1 MKPITAKSD
10 SAPLKGKPIIKDIL
24 NRVKTRIRNKK
35 LRVGKPKTNAPSAQ
49 GNRTLNN
56 KKHKH
61 LKESVSFIDS
71 DVLSDFLNKKVL
83 LETSSKNIFGVL
95 GKFKGNFAI
104 YEDTYV
110 KGIID
115 PETITKIVCEN
126 FKILVDKPEK
136 KRKHDHTCKDNSD
149 GELIHEEIHKRG
161 DEFVVT
167 TEGGERVLGTHPSKE
182 KAEKQLA
189 AIEISKHSVN
199 EDFSLLLRD
208 RLKSRFF
215 TNISE
220 EVVNHEN
227 EFTMT
232 TKEIYKRDRTAE
244 AMLARSDFKP
254 ELKNGD
260 TKEEAAHRIA
270 TDIVMSGRHGKGY
283 KHVKGHSVEG
293 KTHAKWGGHKTRKE
307 ANLRREIGRSHEGR
321 GSRRKPSSSTPVE
334 AREARKKKQIV
345 PNRRRGGQLEGE
357 HAFARADKTMKT
369 NPYWKKP

>member
-1 MKPITAKSD
+1 MKAITAKSD

-24 NRVKTRIRNKK
+24 NRVKNRIRNKK
-35 LRVGKPKTNAPSAQ
+35 LRVGKAKTNAPSTQ
-49 GNRTLNN
+49 GSRTLNN

-61 LKESVSFIDS
+61 LKESVSFIDC

-115 PETITKIVCEN
+115 PETITKIICEN
-126 FKILVDKPEK
+126 VKILVDKPET
-136 KRKHDHTCKDNSD
+136 KRRHDHTCKYNSD
-149 GELIHEEIHKRG
+149 DKLIHE
-161 DEFVVT
+161 
-167 TEGGERVLGTHPSKE
+167 
-182 KAEKQLA
+182 
-189 AIEISKHSVN
+189 N
-199 EDFSLLLRD
+199 NSLLLRD
-208 RLKSRFF
+208 RLKAKFF

-220 EVVNHEN
+220 EIVNHEN

-270 TDIVMSGRHGKGY
+270 TDIVMSGRQGKGY